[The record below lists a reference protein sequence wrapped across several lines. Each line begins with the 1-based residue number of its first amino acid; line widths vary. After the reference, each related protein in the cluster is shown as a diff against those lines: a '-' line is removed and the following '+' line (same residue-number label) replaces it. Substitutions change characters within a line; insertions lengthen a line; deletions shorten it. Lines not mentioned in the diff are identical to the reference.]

1 MARDLRVLLL
11 LLAALWFCASSS
23 VVAQTYTPKAIHFE
37 GSPGLD
43 FAELLRLTGWHEG
56 VPITKAE
63 IEAGLQKL
71 VDTGA
76 FTNIGYAVND
86 AALTVN
92 LTAAAGSQALPV
104 RFANLVWWQPDEL
117 LPLLEAR
124 VPLFHGDLPLTG
136 GLTDQVQA
144 ALVDLL
150 RDKGI
155 PNAKVTSELSTSRVG
170 GPIDAVALSITSP
183 QVVVGETRF
192 NGAIPSLQQKL
203 TSFTHK
209 IAGQDFDRLVTA
221 ETIRQTSAEIFEDA
235 GYLDISNDPP
245 VFASPRKELDH
256 YVIDEEVTFHPGEL
270 YRIGSIDLQAAPPM
284 SVADLVKALNVKV
297 GGVASAVDLRLAEN
311 YLTLPY
317 TERAYLMA
325 KVHADVRRDPSTHTV
340 ACTFTINPGEQFRL
354 ASVDATAL
362 PPAAQSQL
370 TKLWH
375 PAPGSFID
383 QSFRL
388 ELTNALHQLPSSLHV
403 IPQHALNATS
413 HTDTIVL
420 KAQELPHS

>member
-1 MARDLRVLLL
+1 MTRNFLALLV
-11 LLAALWFCASSS
+11 LAALSLCAPLSAVS
-23 VVAQTYTPKAIHFE
+23 QTYTPKAIHFE

-43 FAELLRLTGWHEG
+43 SAELLRETGWHEG

-76 FTNIGYAVND
+76 FTNLSYAVND
-86 AALTVN
+86 EALTVK
-92 LTAAAGSQALPV
+92 LTAAAGSQALPI
-104 RFANLVWWQPDEL
+104 RFANLVWWQPDDL
-117 LPLLEAR
+117 LHLLEAR

-136 GLTDQVQA
+136 NLTDQVQA

-155 PNAKVTSELSTSRVG
+155 PNAKVTSALSTSRVG

-192 NGAIPSLQQKL
+192 NGAVSSLQPKL
-203 TSFTHK
+203 TSFGHTL
-209 IAGQDFDRLVTA
+209 AGQDFDRLMTA
-221 ETIRQTSAEIFEDA
+221 ETVRQTSAEIFEDA

-245 VFASPRKELDH
+245 VFAAPRKEADR
-256 YVIDEEVTFHPGEL
+256 YVIDQEVTLHPGEV
-270 YRIGSIDLQAAPPM
+270 YHISSIDLHAAPPV

-297 GGVASAVDLRLAEN
+297 GGVASAVELRLAEN
-311 YLTLPY
+311 YLAQPY

-325 KVHADVRRDPSTHTV
+325 KAHANVRRDPSTHTV
-340 ACTFTINPGEQFRL
+340 ACIFTIDPGEQFRL

-362 PPAAQSQL
+362 PPVAQSQL
-370 TKLWH
+370 AQLWH
-375 PAPGSFID
+375 PAPGTLVDRSF
-383 QSFRL
+383 QL
-388 ELTNALHQLPSSLHV
+388 QLAQALHQLPSSLRV
-403 IPQHALNATS
+403 IPHHALNAAS
-413 HTDTIVL
+413 HTDTITF
-420 KAQELPHS
+420 KTREMPHS